1 MELKDILNEIQE
13 KVDSKREKGE
23 KFEKLM
29 KNWFLTT
36 KLYADD
42 IKKIWLWNEFP
53 YKNQFGGSDS
63 GIDLVIYNE
72 EDEFVAIQCKFY
84 SLNAEISKSDVDT
97 FISTSAKLFEV
108 DGKKKKFLGRVFVST
123 TNKWSKKANDL
134 IQNQEIPLIRLS
146 LNELEN
152 SDVDW
157 SKIYLGKLGNEAK
170 KESKTIRKHQK
181 EARDSVH
188 EYFKENNRG
197 KLIMAC
203 GTGKTFTSLKIA
215 ENETNKNGLILFL
228 VPSIALLGQTLREWT
243 NDVDND
249 TKLYPICI
257 CSDSK
262 ISSKKSTNDDNV
274 ISVVDLAL
282 PATTDTD
289 KIVNQLKKIKDKKG
303 MKVVFSTYQSIDVI
317 AGAQKKILEQ
327 EKNFGEFD
335 LIICDE
341 AHRTTGVTLK
351 NEDESNFVKVHKNE
365 FLKAKK
371 RLYMT
376 ATPRLYDDNSKSK
389 AKESEAY
396 LCSMDNKELYGEEIY
411 RIGFGKA
418 VENDLLTDYKVL
430 ILTLNSSQIPAELQS
445 IIANGENEFNF
456 DDATRLIGCINGL
469 SKQILD
475 KERIIKVTDPEP
487 MKRAVAFCRDIKT
500 SKKITNSFNDYSED
514 YISSLKEEA
523 KRKMVNISSKHIDG
537 GMNALEREDLL
548 SWLKEDGEEQ
558 KCRILTNARC
568 LSEGVDVPNLDAV
581 LFLSAKNSQVD
592 VVQSVGRVMRK
603 APNKKYGYIIIPV
616 VIPEHIRPEEA
627 LNDNETYKVV
637 WSVLNALR
645 AHDDRFNAV
654 VNKIDINKKKP
665 KNIIIGTPDNSGI
678 DFDGEVQESGATYQQ
693 SLPFQIETVQNA
705 IYAKMVEKVGDRKYF
720 EQWAKDVA
728 KIAQIQ
734 IDRIR
739 DLIARD
745 GEHKK
750 AFNNFVKGL
759 QENINSSIDSEETIE
774 MLSQHIITKPIFEA
788 LFENYSFV
796 KNNPIS
802 SSMEE
807 ILNLLLEQQFEKET
821 AELKEFYDDVRVR
834 VGNIDNSEGKQK
846 IIVELYNKFF
856 KTAFPKLVEKLGI
869 VYTPI
874 EIVDFIIN
882 SVEHI
887 MNKEFDR
894 SLSDENVNILDP
906 FTGTGTFISRLL
918 QNRIIKPE
926 DLERKYRYEIYA
938 NEIILLAYYIAAVNI
953 ENIYYDLRKRNERF
967 LNGEKNLNNIPYTE
981 FEGICLTDTFQLL
994 EDKREEKILD
1004 IGEFKDNLARVKKQN
1019 NLSLKVIIGNPPYS
1033 IGQKSAN
1040 DNAQNTKYPRL
1051 DKKIAETYSKKSS
1064 AGLNK
1069 SLYDAYIKAFRWAT
1083 DRLGSENGIIGF
1095 VTNGSWIDGNAAMG
1109 FRKSIE
1115 EEFSEIYIFNLRGDQ
1130 RTSGELSRREGGKV
1144 FGEGSRAPIAITFL
1158 VKNLNKNRK
1167 KAKIYYHDI
1176 GDYLSREEKLN
1187 KIKEYNSIKSIP
1199 WKEIKPSE
1207 KGDWINHRNKEFNS
1221 FIPLFDKDNKN
1232 NKKVFFNITSNGIV
1246 TNRDPWVYSFSK
1258 NQLEK
1263 QMKDTIGFYN
1273 KQVEIIKNKELE
1285 SNKLNTKRIEEI
1297 INTDTKKI
1305 SWSRG
1310 LKNSLKKLKK
1320 DEFKNENISISL
1332 YRPFVKQNLYFSK
1345 KWIETPSQQNKF
1357 KGKVLFTNGK
1367 SSSKPFSVFISE
1379 EMINL
1384 DCLEKANCYP
1394 LKYIDDKKN
1403 TKDKSMHILSSDNE
1417 LNDGITDF
1425 IHNLAKEKYG
1435 VPSITKEDI
1444 FYYVYGFLHDLNYR
1458 KKFES
1463 DLKKEIPKLPLVEEY
1478 ENFKQYSDIGKELAD
1493 LHLNYEKLEK
1503 LPEILISGEEKNNF
1517 KVEKLRFISKENKS
1531 IIIFNSDIKISNIPL
1546 EVYDYQINGKSA
1558 VEWILE
1564 RYSISIDKKSEI
1576 KNDPNLW
1583 CEENDNLR
1591 YILDLLLSV
1600 ISLSIKTNE
1609 LIKKLP
1615 KIEF

>member
-1 MELKDILNEIQE
+1 MNLNKILKKIEVE
-13 KVDSKREKGE
+13 SDSTREKGNQ
-23 KFEKLM
+23 FEKLM

-36 KLYADD
+36 KLYADN
-42 IKKIWLWNEFP
+42 IKNIWLWDEFP
-53 YKNQFGGSDS
+53 YRNQFGGSDS

-84 SLNAEISKSDVDT
+84 SPNTEISKSDVDT

-108 DGKKKKFLGRVFVST
+108 NGKKKKFLGRVFVST

-262 ISSKKSTNDDNV
+262 ISSKKSTNDDSV
-274 ISVVDLAL
+274 TSVVDLAL
-282 PATTDTD
+282 PATTDID
-289 KIVNQLKKIKDKKG
+289 KIVNQLEKIRNKKG

-317 AGAQKKILEQ
+317 ARAQEKILEQ
-327 EKNFGEFD
+327 NKKFVGFD

-351 NEDESNFVKVHKNE
+351 NEDESNFVKVHSNE

-396 LCSMDNKELYGEEIY
+396 LCSMDDRELYGEEIY

-418 VENDLLTDYKVL
+418 VENNLLTDYKVL
-430 ILTLNSSQIPAELQS
+430 ILTLNSSQIPKGLQA
-445 IIANGENEFNF
+445 IIANGEKEFNF

-475 KERIIKVTDPEP
+475 KEKIIKSTDPEP
-487 MKRAVAFCRDIKT
+487 MRRAVAFCRDIKT
-500 SKKITNSFNDYSED
+500 SKRVTNSFNDYSEE
-514 YISSLKEEA
+514 YLSSLKEEA
-523 KRKMVNISSKHIDG
+523 KRKMVNVASKHIDG

-548 SWLKEDGEEQ
+548 SWLKEDGKEKE
-558 KCRILTNARC
+558 CRVLTNARC

-627 LNDNETYKVV
+627 LNNSESYKIV

-654 VNKIDINKKKP
+654 VNKIDINNKKP
-665 KNIIIGTPDNSGI
+665 KNIIIGTPDNSGS
-678 DFDGEVQESGATYQQ
+678 DFNGEVQESGATYQQ
-693 SLPFQIETVQNA
+693 TLPFSIEEVQNA

-739 DLIARD
+739 DLITRD

-759 QENINSSIDSEETIE
+759 QENINSGIDSEEAIE

-846 IIVELYNKFF
+846 IIVELYEKFF

-869 VYTPI
+869 VYTPV
-874 EIVDFIIN
+874 EVVDFIIN
-882 SVEHI
+882 SVEDI
-887 MNKEFDR
+887 LKKEFNR
-894 SLSDENVNILDP
+894 SLTEKNINILEP
-906 FTGTGTFISRLL
+906 FVGTGTFISRLL
-918 QNRIIKPE
+918 QSGNIKPK
-926 DLERKYRYEIYA
+926 DLERKYKKEIFA
-938 NEIILLAYYIAAVNI
+938 NEIVLLAYYIATVNI
-953 ENIYYDLRKRNERF
+953 ENIYHDLNSE
-967 LNGEKNLNNIPYTE
+967 TE
-981 FEGICLTDTFQLL
+981 YKEFQGICLTDTFQLD
-994 EDKREEKILD
+994 EDKEESQLISNS
-1004 IGEFKDNLARVKKQN
+1004 FKENSERVKRQKNAPLQ
-1019 NLSLKVIIGNPPYS
+1019 IIFGNPPYT
-1033 IGQKSAN
+1033 IGQNSAN
-1040 DNAQNTKYPRL
+1040 DNAQNKKYPIL
-1051 DKKIAETYSKKSS
+1051 DNRILETYSKESS

-1069 SLYDAYIKAFRWAT
+1069 ALYDAYIKAFRWAT
-1083 DRLGSENGIIGF
+1083 DRLNKNGGIIGF
-1095 VTNGSWIDGNAAMG
+1095 VTNGAWIDGTATSG
-1109 FRKSIE
+1109 FRKTIETEFTSI
-1115 EEFSEIYIFNLRGDQ
+1115 YVFNLRGNQ
-1130 RTSGELSRREGGKV
+1130 RTSGEISRKEGGKI
-1144 FGEGSRAPIAITFL
+1144 FGGGSRTPIAITLL
-1158 VKNLNKNRK
+1158 VKNPNEKK
-1167 KAKIYYHDI
+1167 EKAKIYYYDI
-1176 GDYLSREEKLN
+1176 GDYLTREEKLS
-1187 KIKEYNSIKSIP
+1187 KIKDFKSIGNKKMDWQILNP
-1199 WKEIKPSE
+1199 NEE
-1207 KGDWINHRNKEFNS
+1207 GDWINQRNNKFKD
-1221 FIPLFDKDNKN
+1221 FIPLIDKDNKN
-1232 NKKVFFNITSNGIV
+1232 NKETFFAMSSNGVV
-1246 TNRDPWVYSFSK
+1246 TSRDSWVYSYSK
-1258 NQLEK
+1258 ANLEK
-1263 QMKDTIGFYN
+1263 NMKETIDFYN
-1273 KQVEIIKNKELE
+1273 KEVEKILNTRKKDKNKAVED
-1285 SNKLNTKRIEEI
+1285 I
-1297 INTDTKKI
+1297 IDTNPKNI
-1305 SWSRG
+1305 SWSAD
-1310 LKNSLKKLKK
+1310 LKKRANSYKF
-1320 DEFKNENISISL
+1320 DEFNKSDIVISL
-1332 YRPFVKQNLYFSK
+1332 YRPFTKQYLYFNRF
-1345 KWIETPSQQNKF
+1345 WNERYSQQDKF
-1357 KGKVLFTNGK
+1357 KASLSIGTVGIGGNKE
-1367 SSSKPFSVFISE
+1367 FSITILNNIGDFQTLQ
-1379 EMINL
+1379 N
-1384 DCLEKANCYP
+1384 ANFYP
-1394 LKYIDDKKN
+1394 LYYIEEDS
-1403 TKDKSMHILSSDNE
+1403 KDKSLFE
-1417 LNDGITDF
+1417 TLDGIEKENKKDGISDYIF
-1425 IHNLAKEKYG
+1425 NLTKQKY
-1435 VPSITKEDI
+1435 STKITKEDI
-1444 FYYVYGFLHDLNYR
+1444 FYYVYGFLHSEDY
-1458 KKFES
+1458 KKEFEA
-1463 DLKKEIPKLPLVEEY
+1463 DLKKLIPRLPLVDDY
-1478 ENFKQYSDIGKELAD
+1478 NTFKIYSDIGRELAE
-1493 LHLNYEKLEK
+1493 LHLNYENIERDSNIIV
-1503 LPEILISGEEKNNF
+1503 EGEESNNF
-1517 KVEKLRFISKENKS
+1517 KVEKMRFENKDKKD
-1531 IIIFNSDIKISNIPL
+1531 IIIFNSDIKIKNIPL
-1546 EVYDYQINGKSA
+1546 EAYDYQVNGKSA
-1558 VEWILE
+1558 IEWVVE
-1564 RYSISIDKKSEI
+1564 RYAITVNKDSGIE
-1576 KNDPNLW
+1576 NNPNLW
-1583 CEENDNLR
+1583 CEENENPR

-1600 ISLSIKTNE
+1600 ISLSLKTSE

-1615 KIEF
+1615 KINF

>member
-1 MELKDILNEIQE
+1 MTLNKILESLE
-13 KVDSKREKGE
+13 EASESKREKGS

-36 KLYADD
+36 KLYADN
-42 IKKIWLWNEFP
+42 IKNIWLWNEFP
-53 YKNQFGGSDS
+53 YRNQFGGSDS

-84 SLNAEISKSDVDT
+84 SPNAEISKSDVDT

-108 DGKKKKFLGRVFVST
+108 NGKKKKFLGRVFVST

-262 ISSKKSTNDDNV
+262 ISSKKSTNDDSV
-274 ISVVDLAL
+274 TSVVDLAL
-282 PATTDTD
+282 PATTDID
-289 KIVNQLKKIKDKKG
+289 KIVNQLEKIRNKKG

-317 AGAQKKILEQ
+317 ARAQEKILEQ
-327 EKNFGEFD
+327 NKKFGGFD

-351 NEDESNFVKVHKNE
+351 NEDESNFVKVHSNE

-396 LCSMDNKELYGEEIY
+396 LCSMDDKELYGEEIY

-418 VENDLLTDYKVL
+418 VENNLLTDYKVL
-430 ILTLNSSQIPAELQS
+430 ILTLNSSQIPKGLQA
-445 IIANGENEFNF
+445 IIANGEKEFNF

-475 KERIIKVTDPEP
+475 KEKIIKSTDPEP
-487 MKRAVAFCRDIKT
+487 MRRAVAFCRDIKT
-500 SKKITNSFNDYSED
+500 SKRVTNSFNDYSEE
-514 YISSLKEEA
+514 YLSSLKEEA
-523 KRKMVNISSKHIDG
+523 KRKMVNVASKHIDG

-548 SWLKEDGEEQ
+548 SWLKEDGKEKE
-558 KCRILTNARC
+558 CRVLTNARC

-627 LNDNETYKVV
+627 LNNSESYKIV

-654 VNKIDINKKKP
+654 VNKIDINNKKP
-665 KNIIIGTPDNSGI
+665 KNIIIGTPDNSGS
-678 DFDGEVQESGATYQQ
+678 DFNGEVQESGATYQQ
-693 SLPFQIETVQNA
+693 TLPFSIEEVQNA

-739 DLIARD
+739 DLITRD

-759 QENINSSIDSEETIE
+759 QENINSGIDSEEAIE

-846 IIVELYNKFF
+846 IIVELYEKFF

-874 EIVDFIIN
+874 EVVDFIIN
-882 SVEHI
+882 SVEDI
-887 MNKEFDR
+887 LKKEFNR
-894 SLSDENVNILDP
+894 SLTEKNINILEP
-906 FTGTGTFISRLL
+906 FVGTGTFISRLL
-918 QNRIIKPE
+918 QSGNIKPK
-926 DLERKYRYEIYA
+926 DLERKYKKEIFA
-938 NEIILLAYYIAAVNI
+938 NEIVLLAYYIATVNI
-953 ENIYYDLRKRNERF
+953 ENIYHDLNKE
-967 LNGEKNLNNIPYTE
+967 TE
-981 FEGICLTDTFQLL
+981 YKEFQGICLTDTFQLG
-994 EDKREEKILD
+994 EDKEESQLISNS
-1004 IGEFKDNLARVKKQN
+1004 FKENSERVKRQKNAPLQ
-1019 NLSLKVIIGNPPYS
+1019 IIFGNPPYT
-1033 IGQKSAN
+1033 IGQNSAN
-1040 DNAQNTKYPRL
+1040 DNAQNKKYPIL
-1051 DKKIAETYSKKSS
+1051 DNRILETYSKESS

-1069 SLYDAYIKAFRWAT
+1069 ALYDAYIKAFRWAT
-1083 DRLGSENGIIGF
+1083 DRLNKNGGVIGF
-1095 VTNGSWIDGNAAMG
+1095 VTNGAWIDGTATSG
-1109 FRKSIE
+1109 FRKTIE
-1115 EEFSEIYIFNLRGDQ
+1115 KEFSSIYVFNLRGNQ
-1130 RTSGELSRREGGKV
+1130 RTSGEISRKEGGKI
-1144 FGEGSRAPIAITFL
+1144 FGGGSRTPISISLL
-1158 VKNLNKNRK
+1158 VKNPNEKRE
-1167 KAKIYYHDI
+1167 KAKIYYYDI
-1176 GDYLSREEKLN
+1176 GDYLTREEKLS
-1187 KIKEYNSIKSIP
+1187 KINDFKSIGSKKMDWQILNP
-1199 WKEIKPSE
+1199 NEE
-1207 KGDWINHRNKEFNS
+1207 GDWINQRNDKFKD
-1221 FIPLFDKDNKN
+1221 FIPLIDKDNKN
-1232 NKKVFFNITSNGIV
+1232 NKETFFTMSSNGVV
-1246 TNRDPWVYSFSK
+1246 TSRDSWVYSYSK
-1258 NQLEK
+1258 INLEK
-1263 QMKDTIGFYN
+1263 NMKETIAFYN
-1273 KQVEIIKNKELE
+1273 KEIEKILNVRKKDKNKA
-1285 SNKLNTKRIEEI
+1285 IEDI
-1297 INTDTKKI
+1297 IDTNPKNI
-1305 SWSRG
+1305 SWSRA
-1310 LKNSLKKLKK
+1310 LKKRANLYKF
-1320 DEFKNENISISL
+1320 DEFNKSDIVISL
-1332 YRPFVKQNLYFSK
+1332 YRPFTKQYLYFNRF
-1345 KWIETPSQQNKF
+1345 WNETPAQQDKF
-1357 KGKVLFTNGK
+1357 KKYLSIGTVGIGGNKD
-1367 SSSKPFSVFISE
+1367 FSIIILNNIGDFQTLQ
-1379 EMINL
+1379 N
-1384 DCLEKANCYP
+1384 ANFYP
-1394 LKYIDDKKN
+1394 LYYTEENKN
-1403 TKDKSMHILSSDNE
+1403 KDKLLFE
-1417 LNDGITDF
+1417 TFDGIEEENKKDGISDYIF
-1425 IHNLAKEKYG
+1425 NLAKQKY
-1435 VPSITKEDI
+1435 STKITKEDI
-1444 FYYVYGFLHDLNYR
+1444 FYYVYGFLHNEDY
-1458 KKFES
+1458 KKEFEA
-1463 DLKKEIPKLPLVEEY
+1463 DLKKLIPRLPLVDDY
-1478 ENFKQYSDIGKELAD
+1478 NTFKVYSDIGKELAD
-1493 LHLNYEKLEK
+1493 LHLNYENIERDRNIIVEGEKTNNFKLEK
-1503 LPEILISGEEKNNF
+1503 M
-1517 KVEKLRFISKENKS
+1517 RFTSKDKKDV
-1531 IIIFNSDIKISNIPL
+1531 IIFNSDIKITNIPL
-1546 EVYDYQINGKSA
+1546 EAYDYQVNGKSA
-1558 VEWILE
+1558 IEWIME
-1564 RYSISIDKKSEI
+1564 RYAVTMNKDSQIE
-1576 KNDPNLW
+1576 NNPNLW
-1583 CEENDNLR
+1583 CEENKNPR

-1615 KIEF
+1615 EIKF

>member
-1 MELKDILNEIQE
+1 MTLNKILESLE
-13 KVDSKREKGE
+13 EASKSKREKGS
-23 KFEKLM
+23 KFEILI

-36 KLYADD
+36 KLYTDN
-42 IKKIWLWNEFP
+42 IKNIWLWDEFP
-53 YKNQFGGSDS
+53 YRDQFGGSDS

-72 EDEFVAIQCKFY
+72 EGEFVAIQCKFY
-84 SLNAEISKSDVDT
+84 SPNIEISKSDVDT
-97 FISTSAKLFEV
+97 FISTSAKFFEV
-108 DGKKKKFLGRVFVST
+108 NGEKKKFLGRIFVST

-134 IQNQEIPLIRLS
+134 IQNQEIPVIRLS

-170 KESKTIRKHQK
+170 KEGKTIRKHQK

-215 ENETNKNGLILFL
+215 ENETNKNGLVLFL

-262 ISSKKSTNDDNV
+262 ISSKKSTNDDNI

-282 PATTDTD
+282 PATTDID
-289 KIVNQLKKIKDKKG
+289 KIVNQLKKIKYKKG

-317 AGAQKKILEQ
+317 AGAQEKILEQ
-327 EKNFGEFD
+327 DKNFGEFD

-351 NEDESNFVKVHKNE
+351 NEDEGNFVKVHKNE

-396 LCSMDNKELYGEEIY
+396 LCSMDDKELYGEEIY

-418 VENDLLTDYKVL
+418 VENNLLTDYKVL
-430 ILTLNSSQIPAELQS
+430 ILTLSSSQIPTGLQN
-445 IIANGENEFNF
+445 IIANGEKEFNF

-475 KERIIKVTDPEP
+475 KEGIIKSTDPEP

-500 SKKITNSFNDYSED
+500 SKRVTNSFNDYSEE
-514 YISSLKEEA
+514 YLSTLKEEA
-523 KRKMVNISSKHIDG
+523 KRKMVNVASKHIDG

-548 SWLKEDGEEQ
+548 SWLKEDGKEQ
-558 KCRILTNARC
+558 ECRILTNARC

-627 LNDNETYKVV
+627 LNDSESYKIV

-654 VNKIDINKKKP
+654 VNKIDINNKKP
-665 KNIIIGTPDNSGI
+665 KNIIIGTPDNSGS
-678 DFDGEVQESGATYQQ
+678 DFNGEVQESGATYQQ
-693 SLPFQIETVQNA
+693 TLPFSIEEVQNA

-739 DLIARD
+739 DLITRD
-745 GEHKK
+745 SEHKK

-759 QENINSSIDSEETIE
+759 QENINSDIDKEEAIE

-796 KNNPIS
+796 KNNPVS

-846 IIVELYNKFF
+846 IIVELYEKFF

-874 EIVDFIIN
+874 EVVDFIIN
-882 SVEHI
+882 SVEDI
-887 MNKEFDR
+887 LKKEFNR
-894 SLSDENVNILDP
+894 SLTDENVNILEP
-906 FTGTGTFISRLL
+906 FVGTGTFISRLL
-918 QNRIIKPE
+918 QSGNIKAK
-926 DLERKYRYEIYA
+926 DLERKYQKEIFA
-938 NEIILLAYYIAAVNI
+938 NEIVLLAYYIATVNI
-953 ENIYYDLRKRNERF
+953 ENIYHD
-967 LNGEKNLNNIPYTE
+967 LNNEKEYKE
-981 FEGICLTDTFQLL
+981 FKGICLTDTFQLG
-994 EDKREEKILD
+994 EDKKELQLISTS
-1004 IGEFKDNLARVKKQN
+1004 FKENSERVKRQKNAPLQ
-1019 NLSLKVIIGNPPYS
+1019 IIFGNPPYT
-1033 IGQKSAN
+1033 IGQKSEN
-1040 DNAQNTKYPRL
+1040 DNAQNKKYPIL
-1051 DKKIAETYSKKSS
+1051 DSKIADTYVKNSNSKM
-1064 AGLNK
+1064 NK
-1069 SLYDAYIKAFRWAT
+1069 ALYDAYIKAFRWAT
-1083 DRLGSENGIIGF
+1083 DRLNNNRGGIIGF
-1095 VTNGSWIDGNAAMG
+1095 VTNGAWIDGTATTG
-1109 FRKSIE
+1109 FRKTIEKEFTSI
-1115 EEFSEIYIFNLRGDQ
+1115 YVFNLRGNQ
-1130 RTSGELSRREGGKV
+1130 RTSGEISRKEGGKI
-1144 FGEGSRAPIAITFL
+1144 FGGGSRTPIAITLL
-1158 VKNLNKNRK
+1158 VKNPNEKRE
-1167 KAKIYYHDI
+1167 KAKIYYYDI
-1176 GDYLSREEKLN
+1176 GDYLSREEKLS
-1187 KIKEYNSIKSIP
+1187 KINDFKSIGSKKMDWQILNP
-1199 WKEIKPSE
+1199 NEE
-1207 KGDWINHRNKEFNS
+1207 GDWINQRNDKFKD
-1221 FIPLFDKDNKN
+1221 FIPLIDKDNKN
-1232 NKKVFFNITSNGIV
+1232 NKETFFTMSSNGV
-1246 TNRDPWVYSFSK
+1246 FTSRDSWVYSYSK
-1258 NQLEK
+1258 TNLEK
-1263 QMKDTIGFYN
+1263 NMKETIAFYN
-1273 KQVEIIKNKELE
+1273 KEIEKVLNARKKDKNKAVED
-1285 SNKLNTKRIEEI
+1285 I
-1297 INTDTKKI
+1297 IDTNPKNI
-1305 SWSRG
+1305 SWSRD
-1310 LKNSLKKLKK
+1310 LKKRANSYKF
-1320 DEFKNENISISL
+1320 DEFNKSDIVISL
-1332 YRPFVKQNLYFSK
+1332 YRPFTKQYLYFNRF
-1345 KWIETPSQQNKF
+1345 WNECQYQQDKF
-1357 KGKVLFTNGK
+1357 KTSLSIGTLGIGGNKEFSITVLNNNGDIQTLQNGI
-1367 SSSKPFSVFISE
+1367 F
-1379 EMINL
+1379 
-1384 DCLEKANCYP
+1384 YP
-1394 LKYIDDKKN
+1394 LYYIEEDS
-1403 TKDKSMHILSSDNE
+1403 KDKSLFETLDGVEKESKK
-1417 LNDGITDF
+1417 DGISDY
-1425 IHNLAKEKYG
+1425 IYNLAKEKY
-1435 VPSITKEDI
+1435 STKITREDI
-1444 FYYVYGFLHDLNYR
+1444 FYYVYGFLHNEDY
-1458 KKFES
+1458 KKEFEA
-1463 DLKKEIPKLPLVEEY
+1463 DLKKLIPRLPLVDDY
-1478 ENFKQYSDIGKELAD
+1478 NTFKIYSDIGRELAD
-1493 LHLNYEKLEK
+1493 LHLNYENIERDSNIIV
-1503 LPEILISGEEKNNF
+1503 EGEESNNF
-1517 KVEKLRFISKENKS
+1517 KVEKMRFTNKDKKDT
-1531 IIIFNSDIKISNIPL
+1531 IIFNSDIKITNIPL
-1546 EVYDYQINGKSA
+1546 EAYDYQVNGKSA
-1558 VEWILE
+1558 IEWVVE
-1564 RYSISIDKKSEI
+1564 RYAITVNKDSGIE
-1576 KNDPNLW
+1576 NNPNLW
-1583 CEENDNLR
+1583 CEENPR

-1615 KIEF
+1615 EIKF

>member
-1 MELKDILNEIQE
+1 MNLNKILKKIEVE
-13 KVDSKREKGE
+13 SDSTREKGNQ
-23 KFEKLM
+23 FEKLM

-36 KLYADD
+36 KLYADN
-42 IKKIWLWNEFP
+42 IKNIWLWDEFP
-53 YKNQFGGSDS
+53 YRNQFGGSDS

-84 SLNAEISKSDVDT
+84 SPNTEISKSDVDT

-108 DGKKKKFLGRVFVST
+108 NGKKKKFLGRVFVST

-157 SKIYLGKLGNEAK
+157 SKRYLGKLGNEAK

-228 VPSIALLGQTLREWT
+228 VPSIALLGQTLREWI
-243 NDVDND
+243 NDVNND

-262 ISSKKSTNDDNV
+262 ISSKKSTNDDSV
-274 ISVVDLAL
+274 TSVVDLAL
-282 PATTDTD
+282 PATTDID
-289 KIVNQLKKIKDKKG
+289 KIVNQLEKIRNKKG

-317 AGAQKKILEQ
+317 ARAQEKILEQ
-327 EKNFGEFD
+327 NKKFGEFD

-351 NEDESNFVKVHKNE
+351 NEDESNFVKVHSNE

-396 LCSMDNKELYGEEIY
+396 LCSMDDKELYGEEIY

-418 VENDLLTDYKVL
+418 VENNLLTDYKVL
-430 ILTLNSSQIPAELQS
+430 ILTLNSSQIPKGLQA
-445 IIANGENEFNF
+445 IIANGEKEFNF

-475 KERIIKVTDPEP
+475 KEKIIKSTDPEP
-487 MKRAVAFCRDIKT
+487 MRRAVAFCRDIKT
-500 SKKITNSFNDYSED
+500 SKRVTNSFNDYSEE
-514 YISSLKEEA
+514 YLSSLKEEA
-523 KRKMVNISSKHIDG
+523 KRKMVNVASKHIDG

-548 SWLKEDGEEQ
+548 SWLKEDGKEKE
-558 KCRILTNARC
+558 CRVLTNARC

-627 LNDNETYKVV
+627 LNDSESYKIV

-654 VNKIDINKKKP
+654 VNKIDINNKKP
-665 KNIIIGTPDNSGI
+665 KNIIIGTPDNSGS
-678 DFDGEVQESGATYQQ
+678 DFNGEVQESGATYQQ
-693 SLPFQIETVQNA
+693 TLPFSIEEVQNA

-739 DLIARD
+739 DLITRD
-745 GEHKK
+745 SEHKK

-759 QENINSSIDSEETIE
+759 QENINSDIDKEEAIE

-796 KNNPIS
+796 KNNPVS
-802 SSMEE
+802 SFMEE

-846 IIVELYNKFF
+846 IIVELYEKFF

-869 VYTPI
+869 VYTPV
-874 EIVDFIIN
+874 EVVDFIIN
-882 SVEHI
+882 SVEDI
-887 MNKEFDR
+887 LKKEFNR
-894 SLSDENVNILDP
+894 SLTEENINILEP
-906 FTGTGTFISRLL
+906 FVGTGTFISRLL
-918 QNRIIKPE
+918 QSGNIKPK
-926 DLERKYRYEIYA
+926 DLERKYKKEIFA
-938 NEIILLAYYIAAVNI
+938 NEIVLLAYYIETVNI
-953 ENIYYDLRKRNERF
+953 ENIYHDLNSE
-967 LNGEKNLNNIPYTE
+967 TE
-981 FEGICLTDTFQLL
+981 YKEFQGICLTDTFQLD
-994 EDKREEKILD
+994 EDKEESQLISNS
-1004 IGEFKDNLARVKKQN
+1004 FKENSERVKRQKNAPLQ
-1019 NLSLKVIIGNPPYS
+1019 IIFGNPPYT
-1033 IGQKSAN
+1033 IGQNSAN
-1040 DNAQNTKYPRL
+1040 DNAQNKKYPIL
-1051 DKKIAETYSKKSS
+1051 DNRILETYSKESS

-1069 SLYDAYIKAFRWAT
+1069 ALYDAYIKAFRWAT
-1083 DRLGSENGIIGF
+1083 DRLNKNGGIIGF
-1095 VTNGSWIDGNAAMG
+1095 VTNGAWIDGTATSG
-1109 FRKSIE
+1109 FRKTIETEFTSI
-1115 EEFSEIYIFNLRGDQ
+1115 YVFNLRGNQ
-1130 RTSGELSRREGGKV
+1130 RTSGEISRKEGGKI
-1144 FGEGSRAPIAITFL
+1144 FGGGSRTPIAITLL
-1158 VKNLNKNRK
+1158 VKNPNEKK
-1167 KAKIYYHDI
+1167 EKAKIYYYDI
-1176 GDYLSREEKLN
+1176 GDYLTREEKLS
-1187 KIKEYNSIKSIP
+1187 KIKDFKSIGNKKMDWQILNP
-1199 WKEIKPSE
+1199 NEE
-1207 KGDWINHRNKEFNS
+1207 GDWINQRNNKFKD
-1221 FIPLFDKDNKN
+1221 FIPLIDKDNKN
-1232 NKKVFFNITSNGIV
+1232 NKETFFAMSSNGVV
-1246 TNRDPWVYSFSK
+1246 TSRDSWVYSYSK
-1258 NQLEK
+1258 ANLEK
-1263 QMKDTIGFYN
+1263 NMKETIDFYN
-1273 KQVEIIKNKELE
+1273 KEVEKILNTRKKDKNKAVED
-1285 SNKLNTKRIEEI
+1285 I
-1297 INTDTKKI
+1297 IDTNPKNI
-1305 SWSRG
+1305 SWSAD
-1310 LKNSLKKLKK
+1310 LKKRANSYKF
-1320 DEFKNENISISL
+1320 DEFNKSDIVISL
-1332 YRPFVKQNLYFSK
+1332 YRPFTKQYLYFNRF
-1345 KWIETPSQQNKF
+1345 WNERYSQQDKF
-1357 KGKVLFTNGK
+1357 KASLSIGTVGIGGNKE
-1367 SSSKPFSVFISE
+1367 FSITILNNIGDFQTLQ
-1379 EMINL
+1379 N
-1384 DCLEKANCYP
+1384 ANFYP
-1394 LKYIDDKKN
+1394 LYYIEEDS
-1403 TKDKSMHILSSDNE
+1403 KDKSLFE
-1417 LNDGITDF
+1417 TLDGIEKENKKDGISDYIF
-1425 IHNLAKEKYG
+1425 NLTKQKY
-1435 VPSITKEDI
+1435 STKITKEDI
-1444 FYYVYGFLHDLNYR
+1444 FYYVYGFLHSEDY
-1458 KKFES
+1458 KKEFEA
-1463 DLKKEIPKLPLVEEY
+1463 DLKKLIPRLPLVDDY
-1478 ENFKQYSDIGKELAD
+1478 NTFKIYSDIGRELAE
-1493 LHLNYEKLEK
+1493 LHLNYENIERDSNIIV
-1503 LPEILISGEEKNNF
+1503 EGEESNNF
-1517 KVEKLRFISKENKS
+1517 KVEKMRFTNKDKKDV
-1531 IIIFNSDIKISNIPL
+1531 IIFNSDIKITNIPL
-1546 EVYDYQINGKSA
+1546 EAYDYQVNGKSA
-1558 VEWILE
+1558 IEWVVE
-1564 RYSISIDKKSEI
+1564 RYAITVNKDSGIE
-1576 KNDPNLW
+1576 NNPNLW
-1583 CEENDNLR
+1583 CEENENPR

-1600 ISLSIKTNE
+1600 ISLSLKTSE

-1615 KIEF
+1615 KINF

>member
-1 MELKDILNEIQE
+1 MTLNKILESLE
-13 KVDSKREKGE
+13 EASESKREKGS

-36 KLYADD
+36 KLYADN
-42 IKKIWLWNEFP
+42 IKNIWLWDEFP
-53 YKNQFGGSDS
+53 YRNQFGGSDS

-84 SLNAEISKSDVDT
+84 SPNAEISKSDVDT

-108 DGKKKKFLGRVFVST
+108 NGKKKKFLGRVFVST

-243 NDVDND
+243 NDVDNN

-274 ISVVDLAL
+274 TSVVDLAL
-282 PATTDTD
+282 PATTDIN
-289 KIVNQLKKIKDKKG
+289 KIVNQLEKIRNKKG

-317 AGAQKKILEQ
+317 ARAQERILEQ
-327 EKNFGEFD
+327 NKKFGEFD

-396 LCSMDNKELYGEEIY
+396 LCSMDDKELYGEEIY

-418 VENDLLTDYKVL
+418 VENNLLTDYKVL
-430 ILTLNSSQIPAELQS
+430 ILTLNSSQIPKGLQA
-445 IIANGENEFNF
+445 IIANGEKEFNF

-475 KERIIKVTDPEP
+475 KEKIIKSTDPEP
-487 MKRAVAFCRDIKT
+487 MRRAVAFCRDIKT
-500 SKKITNSFNDYSED
+500 SKRVTNSFNDYSEE
-514 YISSLKEEA
+514 YLSSLKEEA
-523 KRKMVNISSKHIDG
+523 KRKMVNVASKHIDG
-537 GMNALEREDLL
+537 GMNALEREELL
-548 SWLKEDGEEQ
+548 SWLKEDGKEKE
-558 KCRILTNARC
+558 CRVLTNARC

-627 LNDNETYKVV
+627 LNDSESYKVV

-654 VNKIDINKKKP
+654 VNKIDINNKKP
-665 KNIIIGTPDNSGI
+665 KNIIIGTPDNSGS
-678 DFDGEVQESGATYQQ
+678 DFNGEVQESGATYQQ
-693 SLPFQIETVQNA
+693 TLPFPIEEVQNA

-739 DLIARD
+739 DLITRD
-745 GEHKK
+745 SEHKK

-759 QENINSSIDSEETIE
+759 QENINSDIDKEEAIE

-796 KNNPIS
+796 KNNPVS
-802 SSMEE
+802 SSMEA

-821 AELKEFYDDVRVR
+821 EDLKEFYNDVRVR

-846 IIVELYNKFF
+846 IIVELYEKFF
-856 KTAFPKLVEKLGI
+856 KTAFPKLVDKLGI

-874 EIVDFIIN
+874 EVVDFIIN
-882 SVEHI
+882 SVEDI
-887 MNKEFDR
+887 LKKEFNR
-894 SLSDENVNILDP
+894 SLTDENVNILEP
-906 FTGTGTFISRLL
+906 FVGTGTFISRLL
-918 QNRIIKPE
+918 QSGNIKAK
-926 DLERKYRYEIYA
+926 DLERKYQKEIFA
-938 NEIILLAYYIAAVNI
+938 NEIVLLAYYIATVNI
-953 ENIYYDLRKRNERF
+953 ENIYHD
-967 LNGEKNLNNIPYTE
+967 LNNEKEYKE
-981 FEGICLTDTFQLL
+981 FKGICLTDTFQLG
-994 EDKREEKILD
+994 EDKKELQLISTS
-1004 IGEFKDNLARVKKQN
+1004 FKENSERVKRQKNAPLQ
-1019 NLSLKVIIGNPPYS
+1019 IIFGNPPYT
-1033 IGQKSAN
+1033 IGQKSEN
-1040 DNAQNTKYPRL
+1040 DNAQNKKYPIL
-1051 DKKIAETYSKKSS
+1051 DNKIADTYVKNSNSKM
-1064 AGLNK
+1064 NK
-1069 SLYDAYIKAFRWAT
+1069 ALYDAYIKAFRWAT
-1083 DRLGSENGIIGF
+1083 DRLNNNGGGIIGF
-1095 VTNGSWIDGNAAMG
+1095 VTNGAWIDGTATTG
-1109 FRKSIE
+1109 FRKTIEKEFTSI
-1115 EEFSEIYIFNLRGDQ
+1115 YVFNLRGNQ
-1130 RTSGELSRREGGKV
+1130 RTSGEISRKEGGKI
-1144 FGEGSRAPIAITFL
+1144 FGGGSRTPIAITLL
-1158 VKNLNKNRK
+1158 VKNPNEKRE
-1167 KAKIYYHDI
+1167 KAKIYYYDI
-1176 GDYLSREEKLN
+1176 GDYLSREEKLS
-1187 KIKEYNSIKSIP
+1187 KINDFKSIGSKKMDWQILNP
-1199 WKEIKPSE
+1199 NEE
-1207 KGDWINHRNKEFNS
+1207 GDWINQRNDKFKD
-1221 FIPLFDKDNKN
+1221 FIPLIDKDNKN
-1232 NKKVFFNITSNGIV
+1232 NKETFFAMSSNGVV
-1246 TNRDPWVYSFSK
+1246 TSRDSWVYSYSK
-1258 NQLEK
+1258 INLEK
-1263 QMKDTIGFYN
+1263 NMKETIDFYN
-1273 KQVEIIKNKELE
+1273 KEVEKVLNTRKKDKNKAVED
-1285 SNKLNTKRIEEI
+1285 I
-1297 INTDTKKI
+1297 IDTNPKNI
-1305 SWSRG
+1305 SWSRD
-1310 LKNSLKKLKK
+1310 LKKRANSYKF
-1320 DEFKNENISISL
+1320 DEFNESDIVISL
-1332 YRPFVKQNLYFSK
+1332 YRPFTKQYLYFNRF
-1345 KWIETPSQQNKF
+1345 WNECQYQQDKF
-1357 KGKVLFTNGK
+1357 KGYAIFTNGI
-1367 SSSKPFSVFISE
+1367 SSSKEFSVLISNNI
-1379 EMINL
+1379 INL
-1384 DCLEKANCYP
+1384 DCLEKNNCYP
-1394 LKYIDDKKN
+1394 LYYIEEDKN
-1403 TKDKSMHILSSDNE
+1403 KSKSLFQT
-1417 LNDGITDF
+1417 LDGIEKESKKDG
-1425 IHNLAKEKYG
+1425 ISDYIYNLAKEKY
-1435 VPSITKEDI
+1435 STKITREDI
-1444 FYYVYGFLHDLNYR
+1444 FYYVYGFLHNEDY
-1458 KKFES
+1458 KKEFEA
-1463 DLKKEIPKLPLVEEY
+1463 DLKKLIPRLPLVDDY
-1478 ENFKQYSDIGKELAD
+1478 NTFKIYSDIGRELAD
-1493 LHLNYEKLEK
+1493 LHLNYENIERDSNIIV
-1503 LPEILISGEEKNNF
+1503 EGEDSNNF
-1517 KVEKLRFISKENKS
+1517 KVEKMKFSNKDKKDT
-1531 IIIFNSDIKISNIPL
+1531 IIFNSDIKITNIPL
-1546 EVYDYQINGKSA
+1546 EAYDYQVNGKSA
-1558 VEWILE
+1558 IEWVVE
-1564 RYSISIDKKSEI
+1564 RYAITVNKDSGIE
-1576 KNDPNLW
+1576 NNPNLW
-1583 CEENDNLR
+1583 YEENENPR